1 MSPGHS
7 SLGTAARPPE
17 TITSGTRSLEVA
29 TVVKVRQRARSVRAL
44 IVSRITGAVARCSR
58 SQWKFRAD
66 IGALLAA
73 GSAGLRHDPAATR
86 RPVHMIKLTET
97 REITPYSRVHPDE
110 ER

>member
-29 TVVKVRQRARSVRAL
+29 TIVKVRQRARSVHAL

-66 IGALLAA
+66 IRALLAA
-73 GSAGLRHDPAATR
+73 GVHVKRGHDVEQPNVIGPLIALIAVQW
-86 RPVHMIKLTET
+86 VHL
-97 REITPYSRVHPDE
+97 
-110 ER
+110 